1 MADMSAENRTMFRA
15 LDVVA
20 NGDHSDNAL
29 DALCDSCQA
38 WKRANPSQVEF
49 SRMPRQ
55 HHRMPGE
62 RLENRLPTTGILAA
76 LRSDNWSEL
85 GRIRDEWQAR
95 LIQNSASTR
104 LDNSQP

>member
-1 MADMSAENRTMFRA
+1 MAEMSAENRAMFRA

-76 LRSDNWSEL
+76 LRSDNWNEL

-95 LIQNSASTR
+95 LIQNRAQS
-104 LDNSQP
+104 